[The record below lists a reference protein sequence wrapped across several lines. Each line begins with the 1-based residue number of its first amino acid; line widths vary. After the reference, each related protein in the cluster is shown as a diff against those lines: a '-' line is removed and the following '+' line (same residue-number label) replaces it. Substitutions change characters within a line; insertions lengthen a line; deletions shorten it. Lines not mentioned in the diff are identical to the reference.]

1 LVNATSIGLYP
12 GIEALPNL
20 DFGTLRPG
28 LVVCD
33 VIPNPPRTR
42 FLREADAH
50 GALTLDG
57 LGMLVYQGAIAFKL
71 WTGEDA
77 PVDVMKHALSVEFG
91 F

>member
-1 LVNATSIGLYP
+1 
-12 GIEALPNL
+12 
-20 DFGTLRPG
+20 
-28 LVVCD
+28 

-42 FLREADAH
+42 FLQEAEAR

-77 PVDVMKHALSVEFG
+77 PVEVMKQALSLEFG